1 MLLFLVQL
9 AFTTACSC
17 FQIHLYTPF
26 KSKSRCAV
34 FAVVVVMSA
43 ALFVYTHEHPFS
55 PLLFVGDLLLAAGA
69 SAMGLWCCKT
79 ELFCGIYNVVI
90 QLCIN
95 GIVLSSCFTAASRL
109 ALDPMKAALFRL
121 AVSLLLSGAWLWIM
135 YRLRRA
141 VWVYMP
147 MPDTYYRGVTC
158 LVCADYCLIL
168 GAGRFPPGAQFAL
181 MVVCLVVVIA
191 VLHAIRMPQYVIQE
205 RERTRIL
212 LYQQQ
217 AMQAYIDS
225 YQKNEESMRT
235 LRHDVK
241 HMVSTVTELIEE
253 HEYEQARTL
262 SRQVSDWV
270 DRASRP
276 EYSSDMLVNAI
287 LKDYAAR
294 FSAAD
299 IPLDIT
305 VQLTT
310 KICLSDM
317 ELTTLLHNV
326 LSNALEYC
334 TSPERSGSMWTKIR
348 LSTNRNYF
356 ILECSNPLETQ
367 LRIVGEKILSSKKE
381 DVLLHGIGLESIKTI
396 ARRYDGDVDISTD
409 NGQFT
414 VALMLLNRPV
424 TDG

>member
-1 MLLFLVQL
+1 MLLIVIQF
-9 AFTTACSC
+9 AFMAACSC

-26 KSKSRCAV
+26 KSRSRCAV
-34 FAVVVVMSA
+34 FAVVIVLCS
-43 ALFVYTHEHPFS
+43 ALFVYTHERAFS
-55 PLLFVGDLLLAAGA
+55 PLLFAGNLLLAAVA
-69 SAMGLWCCKT
+69 SAVGLWCCQT
-79 ELFCGIYNVVI
+79 ERFCGVYNVII

-95 GIVLSSCFTAASRL
+95 GIVLSSCFTAASL
-109 ALDPMKAALFRL
+109 LSLDPTRAALFRL
-121 AVSLLLSGAWLWIM
+121 GLSFLLSGFWLWIM
-135 YRLRRA
+135 YRLRHA
-141 VWVYMP
+141 IWVYMP

-158 LVCADYCLIL
+158 LVCVDYLLIL
-168 GAGRFPPGAQFAL
+168 GAGRFPPGPQFAL
-181 MVVCLVVVIA
+181 MVVCLVVAIA

-225 YQKNEESMRT
+225 YQQNEESMRT

-241 HMVSTVTELIEE
+241 HMVNTVTELIEE
-253 HEYEQARTL
+253 REYEQARTI

-276 EYSSDMLVNAI
+276 EYSSDPLVNAI

-299 IPLDIT
+299 IPLDIAVRLT
-305 VQLTT
+305 V

-334 TSPERSGSMWTKIR
+334 TSPERTGSMWAKIR

-356 ILECSNPLETQ
+356 MLECSNPLETQ

-396 ARRYDGDVDISTD
+396 ARRYDGDVDIRTD

-414 VALMLLNRPV
+414 VALMLLNHPAA
-424 TDG
+424 DG